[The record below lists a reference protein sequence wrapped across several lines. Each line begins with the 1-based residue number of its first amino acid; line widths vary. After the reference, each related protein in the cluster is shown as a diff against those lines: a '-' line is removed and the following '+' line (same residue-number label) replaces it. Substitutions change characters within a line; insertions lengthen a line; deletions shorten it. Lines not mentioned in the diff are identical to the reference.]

1 MITTIDPQTIRY
13 SLDSLVD
20 TYDIPK
26 HEIDSIKYDID
37 KIVDEYDDRVER
49 LEDECSTLE
58 NEKLDLEDELDEKRG
73 YGSVEEF
80 ASAMLVAFAGHEPNL
95 GEVISLKED
104 LEKLLTTKYNISLGN
119 I

>member
-1 MITTIDPQTIRY
+1 MITTIDPQTIRD
-13 SLDSLVD
+13 SLDSLAD

-58 NEKLDLEDELDEKRG
+58 NEKLDLEDELDEKRC
-73 YGSVEEF
+73 YSSVEEF
-80 ASAMLVAFAGHEPNL
+80 ASAMLTAFAGNEPSL
-95 GEVISLKED
+95 GEVISLKDD
-104 LEKLLTTKYNISLGN
+104 LEKLLTTKYNISIGN
-119 I
+119 L